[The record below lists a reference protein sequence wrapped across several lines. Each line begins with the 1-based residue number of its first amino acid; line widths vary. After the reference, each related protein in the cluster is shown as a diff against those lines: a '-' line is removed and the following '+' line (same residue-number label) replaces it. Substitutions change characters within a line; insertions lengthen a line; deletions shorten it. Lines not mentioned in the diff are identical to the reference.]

1 MTKYKKSNEDYL
13 SDEIRKYQN
22 KTLLNSNGERCRIVD
37 FSIYK
42 GDKMVKLILS
52 KGFGASEIKENISV
66 PYHDLTIKLSSF
78 SDAPKI
84 DNSDLIK
91 TKDIILNF
99 KQSNKPLA
107 MSEQTEDNLSG
118 LRKHLFS
125 AIRKLE
131 GGTMK
136 NEEAKAMAQV
146 AQVIINSAKLEM
158 EFKQLTNDKPDIK
171 MIN

>member
-1 MTKYKKSNEDYL
+1 MSKEKDIKNKISKYYN
-13 SDEIRKYQN
+13 R
-22 KTLLNSNGERCRIVD
+22 TLLDSRGERCRIIGHTY
-37 FSIYK
+37 FK
-42 GDKMVKLILS
+42 GTREIQIVIS
-52 KGFGASEIKENISV
+52 KGFGASEKTEKLCIEEV
-66 PYHDLTIKLSSF
+66 DLDIKLASF

-84 DNSDLIK
+84 DNSE
-91 TKDIILNF
+91 ILN
-99 KQSNKPLA
+99 KEPLKLKIIKPLE
-107 MSEQTEDNLSG
+107 MSEQTEDNLTG

-158 EFKQLTNDKPDIK
+158 EFKQLTNDKPTIK
-171 MIN
+171 MID